1 MFQIQSGIQQV
12 PFVSTFIIISNFSN
26 ILCPVFFSF
35 YFTGVFIGISSLVGI
50 FIIDGKIQFQI
61 FFRKPDCTDSS
72 SEFVVRINPFA
83 GQAVF
88 EETSV
93 VLIKQS
99 YRKSKMRRNPV
110 IVCQ

>member
-61 FFRKPDCTDSS
+61 SFGSQIARILPPNSS
-72 SEFVVRINPFA
+72 SVSIRLPVRLFLKKPP
-83 GQAVF
+83 
-88 EETSV
+88 
-93 VLIKQS
+93 L
-99 YRKSKMRRNPV
+99 
-110 IVCQ
+110 C